1 MSLKKLDYLTRS
13 QLQLIHNLKSDRNAR
28 RILTQ
33 MSDKINVKKD
43 GKCVYYLNSKGREIV
58 NCPKVRKGTGNID
71 HYIMR
76 NTVYIA
82 YGMPNTWKNEVKMTS
97 KGRIKSETVS
107 IVSDALFKQE
117 NTLCIVEVDNKQTM
131 AKNRIKMDN
140 YRTLI
145 ARDSFGKN
153 YPFFVWITTSALK
166 RKQLIELCGE
176 LPHQVFLTTDFA

>member
-1 MSLKKLDYLTRS
+1 MDYLTRS
-13 QLQLIHNLKSDRNAR
+13 QLQLIHSLKSDRNAR

-33 MSDKINVKKD
+33 MSDRINVKKD

-76 NTVYIA
+76 NTIYIA

-97 KGRIKSETVS
+97 KGRVKSETVS

-117 NTLCIVEVDNKQTM
+117 KTLYIVEVDNTQTM
-131 AKNRIKMDN
+131 AKNRIKMDK

-145 ARDSFGKN
+145 NRGSFGQN
-153 YPFFVWITTSALK
+153 QPYFVWITTSDLK
-166 RKQLIELCGE
+166 RKQLSELCND
-176 LPHQVFLTTDFA
+176 LPHQIFLASDFA